1 MPLLVDTYNVLH
13 ITGILPPEF
22 AGLDV
27 YGLASLVAGSRYGRQ
42 PVTLI
47 CDGSPKG
54 VPAESADRGDGVRIV
69 YAGPGRE
76 ADDEITRLINLDS
89 APKRLTVVSN
99 DNRVKQAAR
108 RRRARSMAGETFLR
122 HLALD
127 AAKSPKR
134 RTSARRPPV
143 PLDETQVEAWKR
155 IFGVDD
161 ADSPRAS
168 DPLAPPPE
176 MPLDEALDPNRLDWL
191 DMNDWLHRGPPSP
204 EE

>member
-13 ITGILPPEF
+13 ITGILPPEY

-27 YGLASLVAGSRYGRQ
+27 HGLAALVAGSRYGRQ

-47 CDGSPKG
+47 CDGTPKG
-54 VPAESADRGDGVRIV
+54 VPAETAARADRIRIV

-76 ADDEITRLINLDS
+76 ADDEITTLINRDS
-89 APKRLTVVSN
+89 APRRLTVVSN

-108 RRRARSMAGETFLR
+108 RRKARAMAGETFLR

-127 AAKSPKR
+127 AAKSPAR
-134 RTSARRPPV
+134 RSPAQRPPV
-143 PLDETQVEAWKR
+143 PLDETQVNAWMR
-155 IFGVDD
+155 YFGVDE
-161 ADSPRAS
+161 ADSPPAS

-176 MPLDEALDPNRLDWL
+176 TPTDAALDPNRLDWL
-191 DMNDWLHRGPPSP
+191 DMNDWLHRGPDSP